1 MEVPLLNSQCTLYI
15 EKLFQRQQGTEY
27 NVYMYTQSYHIK
39 KFWQKFISTNFIYVT
54 RYVILLCCIKHFH
67 KILCGL
73 SDQC

>member
-54 RYVILLCCIKHFH
+54 RYV
-67 KILCGL
+67 
-73 SDQC
+73 